1 MKKKIITLGLKF
13 IGVTS
18 LLALKGD
25 NENIK
30 LTAEQREELTALLGK
45 EELTD
50 KFERFANEELSAQE
64 QLAQKNEEYEE
75 LRTLLTENGIDTS
88 AEETTAPVAA
98 SEESGEDAEV
108 NSPQPKANSSIAAG
122 LRKLL
127 NMKDEEIEALSRTPE
142 PDNALE
148 VVHNQN
154 HMQHSTTHLFSSGNS
169 WDAFA
174 NRPWNARLR
183 DSLNGA
189 KVSAATYSEL
199 EYGQIV
205 DDFKAYQRD
214 LNKNISFIR
223 GLDRIPPHWGK
234 VTNVQNELWYSNLFL
249 GEITQGRKKNWLPK
263 GKFEF
268 QPEKAKV
275 YPVQIDL
282 VFSGFEL
289 QKIEA
294 LWLGKYNQEG
304 ASPFKIS
311 FVEMI
316 MQEVYKKQ
324 AEEDGLVLINGV
336 YFPTADDADTPGS
349 FLHRSNG
356 VVKLAYNA
364 AAARKYL
371 PFKLGAP
378 TNANIYDYVDN
389 MVKSV
394 PKYWRDLPGM
404 VLHMDSELEKAYH
417 KARELRFGTMPSFE
431 PGKMTV
437 DHYPNIRIAPVHN
450 INEFMF
456 ITPDDNI
463 DVLEGAPNEKS
474 SMNMQQDKR
483 DTVLF
488 CDYKLGVHVYVFGY
502 KWAEGLTMNAEKQMF
517 FSNDKF
523 GLNDVQV
530 PADPNATVLDAQ
542 YHFSIQ
548 TGVNTGATAITNIS
562 NVADGETVY
571 IFGNSGANPSTIA
584 NGGNFDLTAAITL
597 DENAYIK
604 LLKRPSDSKF
614 VELVRGDLSIASAV
628 VLDADATTADASQ
641 GTYFVT
647 SANASA
653 TAITDIENAVE
664 GVEYRIEGGSDTNAT
679 TIAKSG
685 LFARIASAMTL
696 EEGNYIVVVWNG
708 SVFVEVDR
716 YVA

>member
-1 MKKKIITLGLKF
+1 MKKLIMLGLTF
-13 IGVTS
+13 LGVTD
-18 LLALKGD
+18 LKALKGK
-25 NENIK
+25 NEKIE
-30 LTAEQREELTALLGK
+30 LSAEQRELLTNLLK
-45 EELTD
+45 DEKLTD
-50 KFERFANEELSAQE
+50 KFERLANEELSAQE
-64 QLAQKNEEYEE
+64 KLAQNDAQAEE
-75 LRTLLTENGIDTS
+75 LRTLLAEHGIDIS
-88 AEETTAPVAA
+88 AEETPAPVA
-98 SEESGEDAEV
+98 SNEDNNEGGKT
-108 NSPQPKANSSIAAG
+108 SPSQDSTLLTAFK
-122 LRKLL
+122 KLL
-127 NMKDEEIEALSRTPE
+127 AMKDEEIETLANKPE
-142 PDNALE
+142 QDAALE
-148 VVHNQN
+148 VVHNNNQ
-154 HMQHSTTHLFSSGNS
+154 MQHSATHLFASGNA

-174 NRPWNARLR
+174 NRPWNTRLR
-183 DSLNGA
+183 DTLNGA
-189 KVSAATYSEL
+189 NVSAATYSEL

-205 DDFKAYQRD
+205 EDFKAYQRD
-214 LNKNISFIR
+214 LNRNISFIR
-223 GLDRIPPHWGK
+223 GLDRIPAHWGR

-275 YPVQIDL
+275 YPVEIDL

-356 VVKLAYNA
+356 IVKLAYNA

-437 DHYPNIRIAPVHN
+437 DHYPNIRIVPVHN
-450 INEFMF
+450 INDFMF

-474 SMNMQQDKR
+474 TMNMQQEKR

-488 CDYKLGVHVYVFGY
+488 CDYKLGVHVYVFGK

-530 PADPNATVLDAQ
+530 PTDPNATVLDAQ
-542 YHFSIQ
+542 YHYSIQ
-548 TGVNTGATAITNIS
+548 TGVNTAATAITNIS
-562 NVADGETVY
+562 NVAAGETVY

-614 VELVRGDLSIASAV
+614 VELERGDLSIASAV

-647 SANASA
+647 SENTGA

-664 GVEYRIEGGSDTNAT
+664 GVEYRIEGGSSTDAT
-679 TIAKSG
+679 TIAQSG
-685 LFARIASAMTL
+685 NFARISAAITL
-696 EEGNYIVVVWNG
+696 NAGVYIVVVWNG

-716 YVA
+716 G